1 MQPVCFVQTHKHT
14 DASSDYGAEVFV
26 WHVAGFDRPPQRI
39 LPICCESQPLS
50 IRCRDSES
58 HGRTSHF
65 LITHTAVVLNSSMW
79 FIYWWLPQ
87 LDRDECSLLSSAHNA
102 TRPSIAKCSFNN
114 WNHLVPIEHFR
125 SHRLRCKLWPFY
137 LRFVFRRT
145 EVNPWQNLI
154 ILILL

>member
-1 MQPVCFVQTHKHT
+1 MPCFKHKHT

-26 WHVAGFDRPPQRI
+26 WHVARFDRAPQRI

-50 IRCRDSES
+50 IRCWDSES

-65 LITHTAVVLNSSMW
+65 LITHTAVVLNSSVW

-87 LDRDECSLLSSAHNA
+87 LDRDECSLLSRAHNA

-114 WNHLVPIEHFR
+114 WNRSVQIERFNGNSLLSFKMLALTVLSAIWVHALKLTIGKPI
-125 SHRLRCKLWPFY
+125 
-137 LRFVFRRT
+137 
-145 EVNPWQNLI
+145 I
-154 ILILL
+154 